1 MSLGGATEAAIW
13 SIYHVIE
20 RIEPDWISVPYG
32 RPLGNQRFYVLK
44 PDLGPC
50 PVHTP
55 GKLFIAGHGLAQRY
69 WNNDE
74 ETAARF
80 VVHPVT
86 GERLYDTGDWGRYQ
100 PDGSIE
106 FLGRQDTQVKLRG
119 FRIELGEIETQLLA
133 HPRVESAAVAFVS
146 ESGRQQLVGC
156 FVARGGCHQDELRSW
171 LADRVPEYMVPAT
184 LIRLDAL
191 PLTSNGKLDRKA
203 LGALRPR
210 PKEGEKH
217 ETQLTSAERW
227 ICDKVATLL
236 GIEQASPDD
245 NFFYLGGDSITAI
258 RLVNAAR
265 EAGLSLTPY
274 DIFAHPRLRDIAAR
288 AAHLADAELQPSVF
302 YSEAAL
308 TGLRQEHP
316 SLEDAWPLT
325 PLQQGIWF
333 HATQS
338 DGAGAD
344 PYHVQLILTFSG
356 VLDAGRLRRSVDALL
371 RRHRSLRASFGLDA
385 DKRPVQLVHGGVT
398 LPWTEID
405 LAGLA
410 PDTAQQRADELA
422 SEDRALRI
430 PLDAAPLMRATLLC
444 LAPEDHRLLL
454 SQHHLLGDGW
464 ATTIFF
470 RDLIAL
476 YRADADPAALPP
488 PVDFGAYLTWHA
500 AQDRV
505 AARETWR
512 EYLDDFSQPTLLAP
526 AADGVTPAHQE
537 MLERLVSPAL
547 TARLTGMTRTHGITL
562 ASALQGVW
570 GLMLGR
576 ALNREDVCFGTVS
589 SARQAPVP
597 GIEDMLG
604 AVIATT
610 PVRLS
615 LRGAQPVVEMLE
627 ALQHD
632 GVRLMPHAHL
642 SLMEI
647 HREMG
652 VTALFDTLFTY
663 ENYPV
668 EPPPPA
674 RSADDLP
681 LTAVSGSNSN
691 HYPLSIAV
699 LPGDSLGLRFHY
711 NATLLSAD
719 DVRRYADGF
728 IRLLEQVVRDP
739 AQPIA
744 RLDILTSAERARLLD
759 GPRAP
764 TARPEAEFLFT
775 IIELQA
781 ATSPSRCAI
790 VDGTRSLDYATLE
803 SEANRLAWFLI
814 SRGIGPGAV
823 VALQFGRSAL
833 MVQSM
838 LAVLKTGACFMPLDP
853 GLPAA
858 RRAELTGR
866 ARCALSITTADLVE
880 RLPTDLAT
888 LVLDDPQTMAEIAEE
903 SELAPRDGDRVAPLR
918 SGHPAYLIYTSGS
931 TGRPKGVVV
940 PHAGLRGLAEAQST
954 RLGVG
959 PGARVLG
966 LASWAFDAAV
976 SEIAMALTRGATL
989 VIAGVDERAGAR
1001 LAQLLDRAAVT
1012 HATFTPTVLRTLAPD
1027 AGPALQ
1033 AVIVAGEACPADL
1046 AARWATRLPLFNAY
1060 GPTEATVCATM
1071 SAPLTDSGGV
1081 PIGRA
1086 IEGVQVY
1093 VLDNALRPCQVGTVG
1108 EIYLGGDGLALG
1120 YLDQGARTA
1129 ERFVASP
1136 FGRTP
1141 GQRLY
1146 RSGDLAAWR
1155 ADRQLDFHG
1164 RSDEQVKIRGVRVE
1178 PGEVVAT
1185 IASLPLVADVAI
1197 DAAPDS
1203 AGQATLAAYVVPA
1216 REGAAMSAM
1225 RRTHAREQVEAW
1237 REIEDLMLPE
1247 EAAADPTFDTR
1258 GWNSAYDDAPL
1269 SATEMRDY
1277 VRNTVDRVSE
1287 LHPRRLLEIGCGA
1300 GLIGLP
1306 LLGQVGRYVGV
1317 DLSQRRI
1324 DRLRNLQQDDADVGR
1339 LPGLSHAVFL
1349 RAAAHEVAQLGLGL
1363 YDTIILPSVVQYF
1376 ADETYLV
1383 DCLADLMDTSL
1394 APGGV
1399 IFLGD
1404 IRHRGLQEALNF
1416 SIERHRAGPDADRAG
1431 LIELV
1436 RRRTDQEHEL
1446 LLEPAFFMSLRA
1458 RFPQLTQVEVL
1469 PKRSDCVNEL
1479 SSYRYDVVLRT
1490 GGAVIDGAVFPWR
1503 DGSDYDFTTI
1513 RQALAERPAILAL
1526 RGVSNLRTRAAH
1538 EAALFTLGD
1547 QLASSAPG
1555 VEPGDIWELAESAGY
1570 QVEVSFAAG
1579 HPGGALDLLFRLKGG
1594 PPVQMPGA
1602 DVAVPGALAVGS
1614 ALRRRIERQVREELT
1629 ERLPSALV
1637 PQYVTVVDS
1646 LPLTSNGKLDRQT
1659 LRKLTRSAVRGTP
1672 GGARN
1677 ASERILCAIVAET
1690 LSLDQVDPDVNFFHI
1705 GGDSI
1710 SAIRLVSLA
1719 REQGLHFTERDVF
1732 AHPVLRDL
1740 ASVAHQSPATPEK
1753 EDFPC
1758 GDIHATP
1765 LLRRVMERDDSW
1777 RAFHQASLL
1786 QVPDDLDDDCLRRA
1800 LDALIA
1806 HHDMLR
1812 LRTTEDG
1819 ALRVPPPQDAPPVE
1833 IIQRST
1839 ATTDPAEFDAA
1850 LRDAHAAAVARL
1862 DHSAG
1867 RALVAV
1873 RFGGSGGYHG
1883 VLLVIHHFAVDG
1895 VSWRILAEDLARA
1908 YAQAVSGQPIDLGRK
1923 TTSFRR
1929 WSQSLADQVQDRR
1942 GELPFW
1948 QSTTRPSAPLVTAG
1962 RLDRRRD
1969 RMETARYVER
1979 TLPPELTTRLLAQ
1992 VPTAFRARINDVLLT
2007 ALALALARWRERT
2020 DDPVSGPLLV
2030 DLEGHGREPSDETQ
2044 DLTRTVGWFTSL
2056 FPVRL
2061 DLGDLDLADAMAGGD
2076 QAGQALRS
2084 VKEQLRSVPHAGI
2097 GYGLLRHFDDEG
2109 RAALGTGTDP
2119 QIAFNYLGRFGSGQD
2134 EPFTPSRHH
2143 AAIIGGADPGMPL
2156 DHVVSLN
2163 CAAHETPAGP
2173 RLDAVWQFAPD
2184 LVAPHEME
2192 ALADLWM
2199 TALEA
2204 LVRHCDRPGAG
2215 GPSPSDFDLITV
2227 DQAQI
2232 DAFVTLVP
2240 ELEDVWPLTALQA
2253 GLLFHSQSARANDP
2267 YLVQVRLALA
2277 GRADPVR
2284 MQRALH
2290 ALVSRHS
2297 ILRVRL
2303 AYDRDARPVQ
2313 LVSAAAEFPLRH
2325 IELDDDD
2332 PRIADQF
2339 LRQDRDRGFD
2349 MIGGP
2354 LIRAALIETPS
2365 QSSLLL
2371 TMHHLIVDG
2380 WSGAILLREL
2390 GTLYRHDGNGEMLPH
2405 PASFK
2410 PYLRW
2415 LATRNAET
2423 ARRAWEDYLRGADAS
2438 SLFSADSHR
2447 GLPVEASRATRD
2459 LSAELTAQVER
2470 FASANGLT
2478 TASAV
2483 QGVWALLLALLS
2495 GRDDLSI
2502 GVVSAGRSADV
2513 AEAAQIVG
2521 MLACTTPVRATL
2533 RSGESVRAFLQRVQ
2547 AGQAAMIPH
2556 RQLPL
2561 PEIRKIAGGP
2571 LFNTVFA
2578 FENYPLQESGAGAP
2592 FAALPGESSSH
2603 YPLTLIAAPDSSL
2616 HLALRLGL
2624 PFGSETAAGLLARFE
2639 RLLQEVVTDPDRDV
2653 ARMDALLPGERG
2665 RLLELGEQPAPPLPP
2680 GTIVDLFEAQAA
2692 RTPDNAAI
2700 TDGDRTISYSALDGQ
2715 ANRLAWKLIAAGVA
2729 PGTAVAI
2736 KLDRC
2741 AETVVAILA
2750 VLKAGG
2756 AYLPIDPKLPRERCD
2771 DYLEQ
2776 VQPRL
2781 ILTTAGYTGTMAG
2794 RWRSRVVRMDA
2805 AETGAGIPGSP
2816 SHAPRRADRLAPLSP
2831 HHPAYLIFTSG
2842 STGQPKAVV
2851 NTHRNLLYLYVATQ
2865 ARFAFDQDEVW
2876 TWFHSYAFDFSVW
2889 EIWGP
2894 LLRGERLVVVSD
2906 AVARDPRAL
2915 LDLLDRE
2922 QVTTFSSTPS
2932 AFRRLLPL
2940 NPDGSGLAL
2949 RKLVLGGEACP
2960 ADTAGAWSLH
2970 CEVHNGYGPTET
2982 TVFATMSEELDGS
2995 TAPPIGTPL
3004 PGLRLYVLDHRL
3016 APSAVGVA
3024 GDIYL
3029 AGSALAQGYHDRPGL
3044 TATRFVA
3051 SPFVA
3056 GERMYRTG
3064 DRGAWRADRT
3074 LVFHG
3079 RDDRQV
3085 KLRGFRIELGEIEAS
3100 LSALDGIDQALV
3112 RVMGEDG
3119 HSRLVA
3125 WLVPAG
3131 DAAID
3136 LGAVRQGLAGRLP
3149 GFMIPGEWHVIATV
3163 PLNRNGKVAFD
3174 ALPRGSGG
3182 LVRSYVAPTTPEEE
3196 ALCAIAAAVL
3206 GIDRA
3211 GLTDSFF
3218 DLGGDS
3224 LLAAQLSVQVSERL
3238 DRELPVATIFGHPV
3252 MAEMA
3257 RRIGVVGNGAA
3268 AFAPLLTIRG
3278 QGALPPLFCLHPGTG
3293 LCWAY
3298 TNLLPILAPEQ
3309 PLYGVQAQGFLP
3321 GSEPAASFGEVIDG
3335 CLSAIRSVRPHGP
3348 YHLAGWSFGGSVA
3361 YAVATRLRREGEEVA
3376 RLLLFDAFPPEGAT
3390 TAPAS
3395 EPWTE
3400 LAYGA
3405 DLRAGTAIHS
3415 AATLRE
3421 AARAQGHVFGS
3432 FTTAQ
3437 LEAMAVVMENNSR
3450 LLSAAKLDYFDGAV
3464 TLFEASRAT
3473 PGLDRSIARPDA
3485 WRALCASLT
3494 VIPVDAEH
3502 HHMLSPTVVSQLRGE
3517 I

>member
-1 MSLGGATEAAIW
+1 MAGAAGFIQQERPEEDLSEIFALDPPVSAIKLTPSHVMMMEVSGLTPARIGTVMLGGEAVTQAHLAVLREYCPDARIINEYGPTETTIGVVAGDMLDDVAIGRPYAGTGVYVLDDRLRLCPPGVAGELYVSGTGLARGYRGRPGLTAARFVASPFGSGERLYRTGDRGSWRADGTLAYHGRADEQVKVRGFRVEPGEVEAALVAEPGVAQAAVMLRGQGDGARLIGYAVPAPGAALDPAALRARLACLLPAYMVPSALAVLPRLPLTANGKLVRRALPEPQSQVAALVAPATAEETVLCAAVAELLGVPQVGLDDDFFALGGHSLLAVRLVARLRDQLGRAVPVRAIFEHPRLGDLASTITSTPRIAGRGETVPEVDPGDLYRPFALTPIQQAYWLGRQQLVTLGEIACHAYVEFRAPHFDPGHFARGWERAVARHPMLRTVISPDGTQQVVPGLVARTLESADLRGLPPDAAEAQVLDIRRRMSHQLLPLDQAPLVDIRVTRVSEADWRLHVSADALVLDGESLNLLLAELFAAGSGGPEPKTPAPTFRDHVLAQSRATEARADAEEYWRSRVEQMPPAPALPLAVDPSKLTAPHFIRRTARLSPQQWTALKNNAMRAGTTPSGALLTAYAQVLATWASDDDFTLNLTVGDRSAGYEGVLGVFTILLPLEIRAARSGSFRDRARAQSRQLAADLDHRAFDGVGVQRLKAQSAGDPEAGLLPVVFTSVMGEADVTLPAGVTVAHAITQTPQTWLDSKVYEDVGPDGTSLGVDWDTPEGLFPDGQLDAMFAAYTSLLERLVEPAAWDTEGVTLVPESQLALMAQANATSVDLDTGLLHDGMLRAAERDAAAPALICGAETISHGALLARATVLAHELRSVLGDDDVLVAIVMEKGPEQIVAALAILLAGRAFLPIGAGQPDSRISTILGQAGVRVAVTQAGVIGGRAWHDKVRLLETPAADPGTPPPPPRLDRSLDDLAYVIYTSGSTGVPKGVAITHRAAVNTLANMVRRFGLNADDRALWVSALEFDLSIFDIFAVLGRGGALVVPHKGGSQNPSAWAQLVLAHGVTLWNSVPMLADLMLTASSEPARELASLRLVLLSGDWIPLALPPRLRDVLPPACQIVSLGGATEAAIW

-274 DIFAHPRLRDIAAR
+274 DIFAHPRLRDIVAR

-632 GVRLMPHAHL
+632 SVRLMPHAHL

-853 GLPAA
+853 RLPAA

-1547 QLASSAPG
+1547 QVASSAPG

-1732 AHPVLRDL
+1732 AHPELRDL

-1929 WSQSLADQVQDRR
+1929 WSQSLADHVQDRR
-1942 GELPFW
+1942 GELPYW

-1962 RLDRRRD
+1962 QLDRRRD

-2097 GYGLLRHFDDEG
+2097 GYGQLRHFDDEG
-2109 RAALGTGTDP
+2109 RAALGKGTDP

-2290 ALVSRHS
+2290 ALVSLAQHPSRPAG
-2297 ILRVRL
+2297 LRPRCT
-2303 AYDRDARPVQ
+2303 ARP
-2313 LVSAAAEFPLRH
+2313 
-2325 IELDDDD
+2325 
-2332 PRIADQF
+2332 
-2339 LRQDRDRGFD
+2339 
-2349 MIGGP
+2349 
-2354 LIRAALIETPS
+2354 
-2365 QSSLLL
+2365 
-2371 TMHHLIVDG
+2371 
-2380 WSGAILLREL
+2380 
-2390 GTLYRHDGNGEMLPH
+2390 
-2405 PASFK
+2405 
-2410 PYLRW
+2410 
-2415 LATRNAET
+2415 
-2423 ARRAWEDYLRGADAS
+2423 
-2438 SLFSADSHR
+2438 
-2447 GLPVEASRATRD
+2447 
-2459 LSAELTAQVER
+2459 
-2470 FASANGLT
+2470 
-2478 TASAV
+2478 
-2483 QGVWALLLALLS
+2483 
-2495 GRDDLSI
+2495 
-2502 GVVSAGRSADV
+2502 
-2513 AEAAQIVG
+2513 
-2521 MLACTTPVRATL
+2521 
-2533 RSGESVRAFLQRVQ
+2533 
-2547 AGQAAMIPH
+2547 
-2556 RQLPL
+2556 
-2561 PEIRKIAGGP
+2561 
-2571 LFNTVFA
+2571 
-2578 FENYPLQESGAGAP
+2578 
-2592 FAALPGESSSH
+2592 
-2603 YPLTLIAAPDSSL
+2603 
-2616 HLALRLGL
+2616 
-2624 PFGSETAAGLLARFE
+2624 
-2639 RLLQEVVTDPDRDV
+2639 
-2653 ARMDALLPGERG
+2653 
-2665 RLLELGEQPAPPLPP
+2665 
-2680 GTIVDLFEAQAA
+2680 
-2692 RTPDNAAI
+2692 
-2700 TDGDRTISYSALDGQ
+2700 
-2715 ANRLAWKLIAAGVA
+2715 
-2729 PGTAVAI
+2729 
-2736 KLDRC
+2736 
-2741 AETVVAILA
+2741 
-2750 VLKAGG
+2750 
-2756 AYLPIDPKLPRERCD
+2756 
-2771 DYLEQ
+2771 
-2776 VQPRL
+2776 
-2781 ILTTAGYTGTMAG
+2781 
-2794 RWRSRVVRMDA
+2794 
-2805 AETGAGIPGSP
+2805 
-2816 SHAPRRADRLAPLSP
+2816 
-2831 HHPAYLIFTSG
+2831 
-2842 STGQPKAVV
+2842 
-2851 NTHRNLLYLYVATQ
+2851 
-2865 ARFAFDQDEVW
+2865 
-2876 TWFHSYAFDFSVW
+2876 
-2889 EIWGP
+2889 
-2894 LLRGERLVVVSD
+2894 
-2906 AVARDPRAL
+2906 
-2915 LDLLDRE
+2915 
-2922 QVTTFSSTPS
+2922 
-2932 AFRRLLPL
+2932 
-2940 NPDGSGLAL
+2940 
-2949 RKLVLGGEACP
+2949 
-2960 ADTAGAWSLH
+2960 
-2970 CEVHNGYGPTET
+2970 
-2982 TVFATMSEELDGS
+2982 
-2995 TAPPIGTPL
+2995 
-3004 PGLRLYVLDHRL
+3004 
-3016 APSAVGVA
+3016 
-3024 GDIYL
+3024 
-3029 AGSALAQGYHDRPGL
+3029 
-3044 TATRFVA
+3044 
-3051 SPFVA
+3051 
-3056 GERMYRTG
+3056 
-3064 DRGAWRADRT
+3064 
-3074 LVFHG
+3074 
-3079 RDDRQV
+3079 
-3085 KLRGFRIELGEIEAS
+3085 
-3100 LSALDGIDQALV
+3100 
-3112 RVMGEDG
+3112 
-3119 HSRLVA
+3119 
-3125 WLVPAG
+3125 
-3131 DAAID
+3131 
-3136 LGAVRQGLAGRLP
+3136 
-3149 GFMIPGEWHVIATV
+3149 
-3163 PLNRNGKVAFD
+3163 
-3174 ALPRGSGG
+3174 
-3182 LVRSYVAPTTPEEE
+3182 
-3196 ALCAIAAAVL
+3196 
-3206 GIDRA
+3206 
-3211 GLTDSFF
+3211 
-3218 DLGGDS
+3218 
-3224 LLAAQLSVQVSERL
+3224 
-3238 DRELPVATIFGHPV
+3238 
-3252 MAEMA
+3252 
-3257 RRIGVVGNGAA
+3257 
-3268 AFAPLLTIRG
+3268 
-3278 QGALPPLFCLHPGTG
+3278 
-3293 LCWAY
+3293 
-3298 TNLLPILAPEQ
+3298 
-3309 PLYGVQAQGFLP
+3309 
-3321 GSEPAASFGEVIDG
+3321 
-3335 CLSAIRSVRPHGP
+3335 
-3348 YHLAGWSFGGSVA
+3348 
-3361 YAVATRLRREGEEVA
+3361 TRLRGSRI
-3376 RLLLFDAFPPEGAT
+3376 P
-3390 TAPAS
+3390 APS
-3395 EPWTE
+3395 YRT
-3400 LAYGA
+3400 
-3405 DLRAGTAIHS
+3405 R
-3415 AATLRE
+3415 
-3421 AARAQGHVFGS
+3421 
-3432 FTTAQ
+3432 
-3437 LEAMAVVMENNSR
+3437 
-3450 LLSAAKLDYFDGAV
+3450 
-3464 TLFEASRAT
+3464 
-3473 PGLDRSIARPDA
+3473 
-3485 WRALCASLT
+3485 
-3494 VIPVDAEH
+3494 
-3502 HHMLSPTVVSQLRGE
+3502 
-3517 I
+3517 